1 MSSAP
6 RPATLVSIQVLRAV
20 ACLMVLLH
28 HARNPRPGMFD
39 PMVGWNFTTGVDIF
53 FVISGFIM
61 YAAARHEAPAEF
73 MRRRV
78 VRIAPLYWIATLTW
92 VAWLAFRDLPLPG
105 AQHLWLSLGLVPH
118 ASPGHPNT
126 VWPVLV
132 PGWTL
137 TFEMGFYVLFAL
149 GLALRRVVPVTTVAI
164 VSLVAAGFLLEP
176 AHAVLRAFTGP
187 ILLAFLGGVLIAWAH
202 DRYAR
207 LFARAWPLA
216 FLGAAALLV
225 HATPWMDLR
234 KVWVVAAS
242 AAVVAG
248 SLAFEAALRK
258 RRWRVMEALGDA
270 SYAIYLFHTLVLA
283 IVMWLGRKLPLEGWP
298 QFLTLMTLGM
308 GLSTLAGVAV
318 HHWLERP
325 MLKVLL
331 RLRLPGLP
339 APSRR
344 PAEAPEAAG

>member
-1 MSSAP
+1 MQPAP

-20 ACLMVLLH
+20 ACLMVLVH

-73 MRRRV
+73 MRRRAI
-78 VRIAPLYWIATLTW
+78 RIAPLYWIATLTW
-92 VAWLAFRDLPLPG
+92 VAWLAFRDLPMPD
-105 AQHLWLSLGLVPH
+105 AAHLWLSLGLVPH

-137 TFEMGFYVLFAL
+137 TFEMGFYALFAV
-149 GLALRRVVPVTTVAI
+149 GLAVRRVVAVTTAAI
-164 VSLVAAGFLLEP
+164 VALVAAGFILEP
-176 AHAVLRAFTGP
+176 SDTVLRAFTGP

-202 DRYAR
+202 AR
-207 LFARAWPLA
+207 RAALFAHAWPLLIA
-216 FLGAAALLV
+216 GAAGLLV
-225 HATPWMDLR
+225 HATPWIDLP
-234 KVWVVAAS
+234 KAAVVAAS

-248 SLAFEAALRK
+248 ALAFEPHLRA

-283 IVMWLGRKLPLEGWP
+283 IVMWLGRSLPLEGWP
-298 QFLTLMTLGM
+298 QFLTLMALGVS
-308 GLSTLAGVAV
+308 LSTLAGVAV
-318 HHWLERP
+318 HRWLERP

-339 APSRR
+339 APARR
-344 PAEAPEAAG
+344 AEAPEAAG

>member
-1 MSSAP
+1 MQPAP

-28 HARNPRPGMFD
+28 HARNPRPWMFD

-73 MRRRV
+73 VRRRV

-92 VAWLAFRDLPLPG
+92 VAWLAFRDLPTPD
-105 AQHLWLSLGLVPH
+105 AAHLWLSLGLVPH
-118 ASPGHPNT
+118 ASPGHPGT

-137 TFEMGFYVLFAL
+137 TFEMGFYALFAV
-149 GLALRRVVPVTTVAI
+149 GLALRRVVAVTSLVI
-164 VSLVAAGFLLEP
+164 VSAVAAGFLFQPE
-176 AHAVLRAFTGP
+176 ATVLRAFTGP

-202 DRYAR
+202 AR
-207 LFARAWPLA
+207 WAHLFARAWPLA
-216 FLGAAALLV
+216 IAGAVALLV
-225 HATPWMDLR
+225 HATPWIDLG
-234 KVWVVAAS
+234 KVSVVAAS

-248 SLAFEAALRK
+248 SLAFEARLRE

-270 SYAIYLFHTLVLA
+270 SYAIYLFHTLGLA

-298 QFLTLMTLGM
+298 QFLTLMALGM

-318 HHWLERP
+318 HRWIEKP

-331 RLRLPGLP
+331 RLRLTGLP
-339 APSRR
+339 APARR
-344 PAEAPEAAG
+344 GAEAPEAAR

>member
-1 MSSAP
+1 MQPAP

-73 MRRRV
+73 VRRRV

-92 VAWLAFRDLPLPG
+92 VAWLAFRDLPTPD
-105 AQHLWLSLGLVPH
+105 ASHLWLSLGLVPH
-118 ASPGHPNT
+118 ASPGHPET

-137 TFEMGFYVLFAL
+137 TFEMAFYAIFAV
-149 GLALRRVVPVTTVAI
+149 GLAVRRVVAVTTLVI
-164 VSLVAAGFLLEP
+164 VSLVAAGFIFHPQETV
-176 AHAVLRAFTGP
+176 ARAFTGP

-202 DRYAR
+202 GRWAH

-216 FLGAAALLV
+216 IAGAVALLV
-225 HATPWMDLR
+225 HATPWIDLR
-234 KVWVVAAS
+234 KIWVVAAS

-248 SLAFEAALRK
+248 SLAFEARLRA
-258 RRWRVMEALGDA
+258 RRWRVMETLGDA

-283 IVMWLGRKLPLEGWP
+283 VVMWLGRKLPLEGWP
-298 QFLTLMTLGM
+298 QFLTLMALGM

-318 HHWLERP
+318 HRWVEKP

-339 APSRR
+339 APTRR
-344 PAEAPEAAG
+344 GGEAPEAAR